1 MLAPRFASLMAM
13 PLLGVAF
20 AAPGQS
26 AVDAVI
32 GKWKTFDDAT
42 GKAMSITEVYR
53 TKSGAIAARVH
64 VDTREVIEFAAGN
77 RAPIAPGCEREVVR
91 KPKRR
96 TRRSSANTRHRP

>member
-53 TKSGAIAARVH
+53 TKSGAIAARV
-64 VDTREVIEFAAGN
+64 VETLNKPNATCDKC
-77 RAPIAPGCEREVVR
+77 RATGRASPSPG
-91 KPKRR
+91 
-96 TRRSSANTRHRP
+96 